1 MRALSSDQADFPDQM
16 FSVSSNFM
24 QKMSPNLAWKAEKTV
39 YSKVWS

>member
-24 QKMSPNLAWKAEKTV
+24 EKMSPNLAWKAEKTV
-39 YSKVWS
+39 YSEVWS